1 MVKGVLCSVRT
12 EKVINLHM
20 YKNLWEWKKL
30 FIIYIMALAILQPS
44 TSSHMNMSAQRYY
57 IYIRVLFNKTLH
69 TLEYVIIYN
78 YISGLELD
86 V

>member
-1 MVKGVLCSVRT
+1 
-12 EKVINLHM
+12 M

-30 FIIYIMALAILQPS
+30 FLIYIMALAILQPN
-44 TSSHMNMSAQRYY
+44 TSSHVNMSAQR
-57 IYIRVLFNKTLH
+57 YIRVLFNKALH

-78 YISGLELD
+78 YISGLELN